1 MIIIIMVI
9 IIIIVNITIIVISYD
24 IDADDKNDDDDD
36 NDDDIIF
43 LWEWITSTYPR
54 VNFARTPGM
63 ARRVVRGFVTTA
75 NRVEHC
81 LGACAVG
88 VTFCCQTWIESCA
101 EK

>member
-1 MIIIIMVI
+1 MMMIIIIMVI
-9 IIIIVNITIIVISYD
+9 IIIIVNISIIVISYD
-24 IDADDKNDDDDD
+24 IDADDKNDDDDDD

-88 VTFCCQTWIESCA
+88 VTFCCQT
-101 EK
+101 